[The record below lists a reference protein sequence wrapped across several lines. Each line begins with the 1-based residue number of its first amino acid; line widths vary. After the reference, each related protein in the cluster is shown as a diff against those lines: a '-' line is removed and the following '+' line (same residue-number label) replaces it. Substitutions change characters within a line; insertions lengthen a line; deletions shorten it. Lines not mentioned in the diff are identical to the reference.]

1 MSRNCSLLGIAAKKK
16 RSAGVVGSMGDGGGM
31 LSVESMPPPSPIEP
45 TTPADRFFLAA
56 IPRRLQFLL
65 ILGVSFTLL
74 TAWRFG
80 WITSLG
86 FAAGALVAY
95 VSFRSLNK
103 AVQSLASRIV
113 DDKEPNPGFSL
124 VNGFFLRY
132 LLAGIV
138 AYVIFTSSSQAF
150 RGFLFGLCTPVAAML
165 MEAGFEAYAALRR
178 GY

>member
-1 MSRNCSLLGIAAKKK
+1 MTPSPPI
-16 RSAGVVGSMGDGGGM
+16 
-31 LSVESMPPPSPIEP
+31 PPPPE
-45 TTPADRFFLAA
+45 TTAPADHFFSGA
-56 IPRRLQFLL
+56 IPRMLRFLL
-65 ILGVSFTLL
+65 ILGAAFTLG

-80 WITSLG
+80 WITGFG
-86 FAAGALVAY
+86 FAAGAVIAY
-95 VSFRSLNK
+95 LSFRSLNK

-113 DDKEPNPGFSL
+113 DAKQSDRGFSL
-124 VNGFFLRY
+124 VSGFFLRY

-138 AYVIFTSSSQAF
+138 AYVIFTTSYQAF

>member
-1 MSRNCSLLGIAAKKK
+1 MSS
-16 RSAGVVGSMGDGGGM
+16 S
-31 LSVESMPPPSPIEP
+31 PPPLASPES
-45 TTPADRFFLAA
+45 TTRADRFFAAA
-56 IPRRLQFLL
+56 IPRMLRFVL
-65 ILGVSFTLL
+65 ILGAVSTLC

-80 WITSLG
+80 WITALG
-86 FAAGALVAY
+86 FAAGAFVAY
-95 VSFRSLNK
+95 LSFRSLNK

-113 DDKEPNPGFSL
+113 DAKQPASGFSL

-165 MEAGFEAYAALRR
+165 VEAGFEAYTSLRR

>member
-1 MSRNCSLLGIAAKKK
+1 
-16 RSAGVVGSMGDGGGM
+16 
-31 LSVESMPPPSPIEP
+31 MPPPSPIEP
-45 TTPADRFFLAA
+45 VTSADRFFSAA
-56 IPRRLQFLL
+56 IPRMMRFL
-65 ILGVSFTLL
+65 ILLGAIFTLG

-80 WITSLG
+80 FITGLG
-86 FAAGALVAY
+86 FAAGALIAY

-113 DDKEPNPGFSL
+113 DDKQPNPGFSL

-165 MEAGFEAYAALRR
+165 MEAGYESYAALRR